1 MCLQSKIKMD
11 LITCQYCGMKVGDY
25 TKHLEE
31 YKHYICKFFNKDYYF
46 LADELYHLF
55 IKEHSEGQKKPYSC
69 KKCARTF
76 SQLWCLNRHKKHKN
90 HF

>member
-11 LITCQYCGMKVGDY
+11 LITCQYCGMKVENY

-31 YKHYICKFFNKDYYF
+31 YKHYICKFCNKDYF
-46 LADELYHLF
+46 LADELYHHF
-55 IKEHSEGQKKPYSC
+55 IKEHSEGQKKSYSC

-76 SQLWCLNRHKKHKN
+76 SRLWCLNSRNHKN

>member
-31 YKHYICKFFNKDYYF
+31 YKHYICKFCNKDYF
-46 LADELYHLF
+46 LADELYHHF

-69 KKCARTF
+69 EKCGYT
-76 SQLWCLNRHKKHKN
+76 SGQLGHLNRHKKRKN
-90 HF
+90 HL